1 MANDIMS
8 ALSKKTQ
15 TKVNP
20 TVQGLTEM
28 FGLTDNFQITDLP
41 ISKLLENAN
50 HPFKITDNDE
60 MMLLAESIIN
70 DGLLEPIIVR
80 PRENGFYEILAGH
93 RRTRA
98 HEIKGLP
105 TIKAIVALLFN
116 ELSNMKFKKVV
127 QTISYLPHFVSA
139 VVIVSI
145 VVNFLSLDNGLIN
158 NIIEALGGEKI
169 FFLNEPKYFRGIYT
183 AMNLYKNIGWSSI
196 VYISAISGV
205 SPELLEACT
214 VDGGNHWHKIRYV
227 ILPSISNTIIIL
239 FIMRMGSLLSIGY
252 ENIILMYNPKLYE
265 TADVIQ
271 TYVYRS
277 GLLEANY
284 SFSTAIGLFQSVVGM
299 ICLVITNYIT
309 RRVSEMSLW

>member
-105 TIKAIVALLFN
+105 TIKAIVVSVDDEKANRILINTNFKQRSTIYPSEIAKSYKLRYEDLKKSRKNSDHRNFETEKKIDEILAEEFKMSKSSIYMYLHFNNLIPSLLDMLDAKKIKFKIADELSYLRESEQQFIYEIVYADKLCSLDQKLASTLRKESSENEQSREDIIALLTSQKRKTTKYKFFS
-116 ELSNMKFKKVV
+116 EGQLDKYSNKFG
-127 QTISYLPHFVSA
+127 SPEDMERA
-139 VVIVSI
+139 
-145 VVNFLSLDNGLIN
+145 
-158 NIIEALGGEKI
+158 IIE
-169 FFLNEPKYFRGIYT
+169 FLESY
-183 AMNLYKNIGWSSI
+183 
-196 VYISAISGV
+196 
-205 SPELLEACT
+205 
-214 VDGGNHWHKIRYV
+214 
-227 ILPSISNTIIIL
+227 
-239 FIMRMGSLLSIGY
+239 
-252 ENIILMYNPKLYE
+252 
-265 TADVIQ
+265 
-271 TYVYRS
+271 
-277 GLLEANY
+277 
-284 SFSTAIGLFQSVVGM
+284 
-299 ICLVITNYIT
+299 
-309 RRVSEMSLW
+309 